1 MAPRRS
7 VRRLHLGWGIDR
19 PHPYGG
25 PRCAEEVEMGRR
37 VSRLTV
43 DALETLEAPCRD
55 CVFWELDPVRRARA
69 AGHEREE
76 KAAWVSH
83 VLREWGSCGRVLTV
97 DDAYAGHII
106 WAPPV
111 FVPGAAGFATAPV
124 SGDAVLL
131 AAAWVTP
138 ALRGGGLGRVL
149 VQAMA
154 KDLIGRGGI
163 RAVEAFGDTRSG
175 GVPGATARCVL
186 PADFLGAVGFATHR
200 AHARHPRMRM
210 DLGSAISWRGEL
222 EAALERLLPR
232 PVRRRSP
239 TPQAPRGAR

>member
-1 MAPRRS
+1 MA
-7 VRRLHLGWGIDR
+7 
-19 PHPYGG
+19 
-25 PRCAEEVEMGRR
+25 RR
-37 VSRLTV
+37 VVRLTV
-43 DALETLEAPCRD
+43 DTLDLLDAPCRD

-69 AGHEREE
+69 AGQEREE
-76 KAAWVSH
+76 KRAWVSE
-83 VLREWGSCGRVLTV
+83 VLREWGSCGRVLTI
-97 DDAYAGHII
+97 DDAYAGHIV

-131 AAAWVTP
+131 ARAWVVP
-138 ALRGGGLGRVL
+138 QLRGGGLGRVL

-154 KDLIGRGGI
+154 KDLINRGGI

-175 GVPGATARCVL
+175 APRGVTADSCVL

-210 DLGSAISWRGEL
+210 DLSSALSWRGEL
-222 EAALERLLPR
+222 EAALERLLPSR
-232 PVRRRSP
+232 LTTPA
-239 TPQAPRGAR
+239 PQAPRGAR